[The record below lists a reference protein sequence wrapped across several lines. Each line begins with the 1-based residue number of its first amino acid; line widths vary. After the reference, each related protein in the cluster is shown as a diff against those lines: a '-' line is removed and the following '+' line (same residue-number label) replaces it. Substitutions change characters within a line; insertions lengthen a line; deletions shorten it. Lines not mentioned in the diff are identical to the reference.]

1 MEIRWHDK
9 DPETGG
15 KRYLCADRFAGK
27 WSFKFKYQKRGEW
40 TKGLQPTLEMWE
52 YILDG
57 LKRRYQRREG
67 VDDRDIDQVEK
78 IIQNLPKPR
87 EID

>member
-9 DPETGG
+9 DPETGE
-15 KRYLCADRFAGK
+15 KRYLCAVRFAGK
-27 WSFKFKYQKRGEW
+27 WSFKFKHQKRGEW

-67 VDDRDIDQVEK
+67 VDDRDIEQVEK

>member
-1 MEIRWHDK
+1 MTKTPKLVKSAIYAPTDLQANGPSNSNTKE
-9 DPETGG
+9 
-15 KRYLCADRFAGK
+15 
-27 WSFKFKYQKRGEW
+27 RGEW

-67 VDDRDIDQVEK
+67 VDDRDIEQVEK

>member
-1 MEIRWHDK
+1 
-9 DPETGG
+9 
-15 KRYLCADRFAGK
+15 
-27 WSFKFKYQKRGEW
+27 
-40 TKGLQPTLEMWE
+40 MWE

-67 VDDRDIDQVEK
+67 VDDRDIEQVEK
-78 IIQNLPKPR
+78 IIKNLPKPR